1 MAFAVKIDYCGLIE
15 ATKKNGTAVLKIR
28 DHNLNGSIEKYQPTG
43 QNGDFVG
50 TDVYGEHIDPKNTY
64 ALKADLE
71 VAVGGIKLNKFV
83 SITEGEDSDAVT
95 KKYALEEVTITT
107 KGGDPVKISAS
118 AKEIEDDATDDR
130 QAYYWIPAFSVST
143 KQEAQDIFGA
153 FKMTGAGCHL
163 TDCEA
168 KISCSVK
175 PDDVEGV
182 YISSDCNS
190 GVITVTGKVL
200 STGGVVPTVTPNSE
214 NVSLGNEM
222 TSNWVMTN
230 FPKLTESNP
239 EKSAK
244 EYSFELQL
252 ILKKYRAASEPTAAS
267 EPAAS

>member
-1 MAFAVKIDYCGLIE
+1 MAFAVKIDYCGLVE

-28 DHNLNGSIEKYQPTG
+28 DHDVNGSIEKYQPNG

-50 TDVYGEHIDPKNTY
+50 TDVYGEHLDPKNNY
-64 ALKADLE
+64 ALTADLE

-83 SITEGEDSDAVT
+83 EITEGEGESAVT

-118 AKEIEDDATDDR
+118 AKEIEDGAVASK

-153 FKMTGAGCHL
+153 FTMTGTGCHL

-182 YISSDCNS
+182 YVSSDCNS

-200 STGGVVPTVTPNSE
+200 STGGIRPTVAANDE
-214 NVSLGNEM
+214 DVSLGNQM
-222 TSNWVMTN
+222 TSKWVVTN

-239 EKSAK
+239 EKAAK

-252 ILKKYRAASEPTAAS
+252 ILKKYRAASEPAA
-267 EPAAS
+267 A